1 MNRETDDPFAMIE
14 ELFRKLAMGAAGTP
28 GQFSFRTV
36 VLGGFSGGDGATWWP
51 VEGAMGPRSWEDTD
65 GTIREEFS
73 PDDRVEVH
81 QSGDDVLLVTE
92 LPGFSVDQVEAVF
105 DHGTCAIE
113 ATDGDRH
120 CRKTVTAPAPEPSTI
135 RKTLRHGVFELGY
148 SIVRAEA
155 VDA

>member
-1 MNRETDDPFAMIE
+1 MNREADDPFAVIK
-14 ELFRKLAMGAAGTP
+14 ELFRKLAMSVPGTP

-36 VLGGFSGGDGATWWP
+36 VLGGSPGSDGETWWP
-51 VEGAMGPRSWEDTD
+51 VEGAGGLRGWGDLT
-65 GTIREEFS
+65 GTIREEPR

-81 QSGDDVLLVTE
+81 QAGDDVLLVTE

-105 DHGTCAIE
+105 DNGTCAIE

-148 SIVRAEA
+148 TVARAEA
-155 VDA
+155 VGA